1 LKRNNFICGILGATV
16 VAASL
21 FAMQS
26 SPGRKSPGRKV
37 SGGASPTPNQTLD
50 TEVPSDTSK
59 EGASP
64 TQLRELVFSRLRVEE
79 AERQAKGNAKEEDV
93 IQAQERVFR
102 DAESWRAFWSPYKDR
117 QVPEVDFKKRY
128 VAAVFLGAKPSPG
141 YGVEISKIVYD
152 PREKLTVVNVV
163 ELLPDPE
170 MAYLGVNV
178 YPSDIVA
185 FPAQPGE
192 VVFKR
197 TRRIPAK

>member
-1 LKRNNFICGILGATV
+1 MPR
-16 VAASL
+16 
-21 FAMQS
+21 

-37 SGGASPTPNQTLD
+37 SGGASPTPNQILD
-50 TEVPSDTSK
+50 TGAPSDISK

-64 TQLRELVFSRLRVEE
+64 TQLRELAFSRLRVEE
-79 AERQAKGNAKEEDV
+79 AERQAKGDVKEEDV

-117 QVPEVDFKKRY
+117 RVPDVDFKMRH
-128 VAAVFLGAKPSPG
+128 VAAVFLGAKPNPG
-141 YGVEISKIVYD
+141 YGVEISKIVYA

-170 MAYLGVNV
+170 MTYLGVNV

-197 TRRIPAK
+197 TRRVRAQ